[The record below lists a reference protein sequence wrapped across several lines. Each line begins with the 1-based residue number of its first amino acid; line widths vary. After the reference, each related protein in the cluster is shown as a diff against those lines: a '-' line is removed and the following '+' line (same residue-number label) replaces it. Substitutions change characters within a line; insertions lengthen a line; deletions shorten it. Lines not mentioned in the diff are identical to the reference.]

1 MATIYNKTALNK
13 IKKADLIALFLE
25 QQAEKNQLVLESEE
39 HQKVKSHMIYMGHD
53 KMKAD
58 LKKLKEENKKLKNRI
73 EEDHKAVPSFLIQ
86 DMYRDVKEENK
97 KLKEQLDEQYSFS
110 YFKQVKE
117 LTAETEKLK
126 QQNDYAYKQINELM
140 SKVTLLTDEIEKLK
154 EESDSES
161 DEECDQCVCC
171 EVEFDQHEARYNMGE
186 DLRLKYQKYF
196 GSEKDDGD
204 ICPECLNR
212 ISD

>member
-1 MATIYNKTALNK
+1 MK
-13 IKKADLIALFLE
+13 
-25 QQAEKNQLVLESEE
+25 
-39 HQKVKSHMIYMGHD
+39 HQKSIQGD
-53 KMKAD
+53 
-58 LKKLKEENKKLKNRI
+58 KLKEFMDEINKLN
-73 EEDHKAVPSFLIQ
+73 
-86 DMYRDVKEENK
+86 
-97 KLKEQLDEQYSFS
+97 
-110 YFKQVKE
+110 
-117 LTAETEKLK
+117 
-126 QQNDYAYKQINELM
+126 QQNDYAYKQINELK

-171 EVEFDQHEARYNMGE
+171 GVKFDQHEARYNMGE

-196 GSEKDDGD
+196 GLEKDDGD

>member
-1 MATIYNKTALNK
+1 MYNKTALNK

-25 QQAEKNQLVLESEE
+25 QQAEKNQLVLDSEE
-39 HQKVKSHMIYMGHD
+39 NEKLKAHMIYMGHN

-58 LKKLKEENKKLKNRI
+58 LKKLKEENKKLKNDLRLCADGLI
-73 EEDHKAVPSFLIQ
+73 PHGMVGGIVQTERELRHKAE
-86 DMYRDVKEENK
+86 KEN
-97 KLKEQLDEQYSFS
+97 
-110 YFKQVKE
+110 
-117 LTAETEKLK
+117 EKLK
-126 QQNDYAYKQINELM
+126 QQNDYAYKQMNELM

>member
-1 MATIYNKTALNK
+1 MATMYNKTALNK

-25 QQAEKNQLVLESEE
+25 QQAEKNQLVLDSEE
-39 HQKVKSHMIYMGHD
+39 NE
-53 KMKAD
+53 
-58 LKKLKEENKKLKNRI
+58 KLKEENKKLN
-73 EEDHKAVPSFLIQ
+73 
-86 DMYRDVKEENK
+86 
-97 KLKEQLDEQYSFS
+97 QL
-110 YFKQVKE
+110 
-117 LTAETEKLK
+117 
-126 QQNDYAYKQINELM
+126 NDYAYKQMNELM

-154 EESDSES
+154 ESDSES

-171 EVEFDQHEARYNMGE
+171 GLEFDQHDARYNMGE

-204 ICPECLNR
+204 ICPECLNL

>member
-1 MATIYNKTALNK
+1 MYNKTALNK

-25 QQAEKNQLVLESEE
+25 QQAEKNQLVLDSEE
-39 HQKVKSHMIYMGHD
+39 NE
-53 KMKAD
+53 
-58 LKKLKEENKKLKNRI
+58 KLKEENKKLN
-73 EEDHKAVPSFLIQ
+73 
-86 DMYRDVKEENK
+86 
-97 KLKEQLDEQYSFS
+97 QL
-110 YFKQVKE
+110 
-117 LTAETEKLK
+117 
-126 QQNDYAYKQINELM
+126 NDYAYKQMNELM

-171 EVEFDQHEARYNMGE
+171 EVKFDQHEARYNMGE

-204 ICPECLNR
+204 ICPECLNL